1 MKSMENNKIFIYL
14 RTSVTYYNKEQNS
27 LKAEL
32 QRRGCIR
39 MEANSVLSDKHGN
52 TIMAKSV
59 QPEFML
65 DSIL

>member
-1 MKSMENNKIFIYL
+1 
-14 RTSVTYYNKEQNS
+14 
-27 LKAEL
+27 
-32 QRRGCIR
+32 

-52 TIMAKSV
+52 TIMVKSV